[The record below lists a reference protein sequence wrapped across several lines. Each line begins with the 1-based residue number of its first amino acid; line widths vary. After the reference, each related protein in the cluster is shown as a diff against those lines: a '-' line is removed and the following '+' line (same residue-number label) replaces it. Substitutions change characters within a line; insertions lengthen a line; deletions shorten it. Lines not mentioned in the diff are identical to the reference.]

1 MLDKLVGS
9 LIKVGATFTKS
20 FLAPLATMASA
31 SAINYAIQRKMHG
44 KGVVRAGK
52 RITLLFWNEDIDD
65 IIGII
70 KSLENLGVLID
81 AVKEAVKHETKKQER
96 GFFGVLLGTLGTPM
110 LRNTLTGKGV
120 LRPGR
125 EYNNMDKI
133 F

>member
-1 MLDKLVGS
+1 M
-9 LIKVGATFTKS
+9 
-20 FLAPLATMASA
+20 
-31 SAINYAIQRKMHG
+31 
-44 KGVVRAGK
+44 
-52 RITLLFWNEDIDD
+52 DD

-81 AVKEAVKHETKKQER
+81 AVKEAVKHETKKQEG
-96 GFFGVLLGTLGTPM
+96 GFLGMLLGTLGTPM

-133 F
+133 FQFCIFL